1 MAMYSPDGECL
12 TFSSGLVVTEGQ
24 PEEWLNHVEKA
35 MFDTTRKNLYTTLQ
49 DSEGG
54 GWPAQTCTDLLAF
67 TVAHLCSAVSL
78 SLP

>member
-35 MFDTTRKNLYTTLQ
+35 MFDTTRKNLHTTLQ

-54 GWPAQTCTDLLAF
+54 DRSAHICAILLALA
-67 TVAHLCSAVSL
+67 VAHHCSAVAL